1 MDRRKTRTVLKR
13 ATIVA
18 AEVAPPIIIIPGKPV
33 KAAPPARA
41 ASPPK
46 VTPPVRAASPPKVT
60 PPVRAASPPKVT
72 PPVRTI
78 PRLVPRQI
86 ATIKQVKRQ
95 TETAPIQETEPVV
108 KPQIRPTLA
117 PVGQRP
123 NSPRKP
129 TINALPRRH
138 ETEEET
144 GDKSPKPPPLPV
156 INRETKPTQPTT
168 HVKKSP
174 LPVTD
179 MEEKPQPAARGKRPP
194 PLPVIDRKTGPAKPQ
209 SPQPVKPQSPQPVKP
224 QSPQP
229 VKPQSPQPAK
239 PQPGVRGKRP
249 PPLPVI
255 NREKKPKSPRHTKTR
270 TMTPPPVERRAVSP
284 PKINPLPSQKK
295 GTFSRET
302 LPVVKRVPPETTTK
316 TELQTQ
322 SVEEVCC
329 VCSEPAE
336 KGKLGCGHVICK
348 ECVGQIRKAD
358 CPFCRAKLQGGHVTG
373 KLLKEIESRE
383 KEDKKREENID
394 RSIAGDIALLELQGV
409 EITNELLQNLYTKY
423 KK

>member
-33 KAAPPARA
+33 KAAPPA
-41 ASPPK
+41 
-46 VTPPVRAASPPKVT
+46 
-60 PPVRAASPPKVT
+60 RAASPPKVT

-194 PLPVIDRKTGPAKPQ
+194 PLPVIDRKTGPA
-209 SPQPVKPQSPQPVKP
+209 KP